1 MTAAIQLL
9 NKSLPSNIRPL
20 EMRRD
25 LRAVADLVE
34 MCFAE
39 TLDTDGRR
47 YIHQMRLAANNP
59 RTMGLT
65 DRFSP
70 ALNGYVWEEAG
81 RVVGNLSMLPMV
93 AEKQRSYLIANVAVH
108 PDFRRQGIASSLT
121 ETALE
126 FISKRGISSVW
137 LQANANNPI
146 AVGLYK
152 KFGFV
157 ERVSR
162 TTWHS
167 IPNAQAVE
175 PSPDISIS
183 SRQKRDWNK
192 QLSWLERIYPEEV
205 RWHLAIKLSFLKP
218 GLIGLF
224 NRMFADKRIK
234 QWSTFKQGALIGT
247 LSWQSSFSQ
256 ADWLWLASSAQHHE
270 RAIQS
275 LLPFAQRSLSS
286 HRTLAVNYPAGKAVQ
301 TFESVGFRAH
311 KTLVWMHASLA

>member
-1 MTAAIQLL
+1 
-9 NKSLPSNIRPL
+9 
-20 EMRRD
+20 MRRD

-47 YIHQMRLAANNP
+47 YIRQMRLAANNP
-59 RTMGLT
+59 RTMVLT

-81 RVVGNLSMLPMV
+81 RVVGNLSLLPTV
-93 AEKQRSYLIANVAVH
+93 AVRQRSYLIANMAVH
-108 PDFRRQGIASSLT
+108 PDYRRQGIASLLT

-152 KFGFV
+152 KFGFI
-157 ERVSR
+157 EEVSR

-167 IPNAQAVE
+167 IPNTQAVE
-175 PSPDISIS
+175 PSPNISIS

-192 QLSWLERIYPEEV
+192 QLSWLERIYPDPV

-218 GLIGLF
+218 GITGF
-224 NRMFADKRIK
+224 INRVFADKRIK
-234 QWSTFKQGALIGT
+234 QWAAYKQGALIGT

-256 ADWLWLASSAQHHE
+256 ADWLWLATSSQHQE
-270 RAIQS
+270 EVIKS
-275 LLPFAQRSLSS
+275 LLPHAQRSLPS
-286 HRTLAVNYPAGKAVQ
+286 HRTLSVNYPAGKAVQ
-301 TFESVGFRAH
+301 AFEFAGFRAH